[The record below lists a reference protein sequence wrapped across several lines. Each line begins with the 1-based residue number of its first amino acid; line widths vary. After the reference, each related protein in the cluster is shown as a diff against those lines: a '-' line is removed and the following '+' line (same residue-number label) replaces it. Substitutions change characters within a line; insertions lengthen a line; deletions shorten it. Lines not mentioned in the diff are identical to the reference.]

1 MSVPPPQGGSQQPPP
16 GWQGAYPGAQAP
28 QPPPGWSGGQA
39 PQPPWPQQQPYPP
52 QPPRRSSAGKWL
64 LVAVTLLVVIGVT
77 VAGVLFWS
85 VISGVF
91 FRVFLR
97 VADAAF
103 QEYDERSN
111 RRLSRRRTSQ
121 DRQQRSRLPKVT
133 KAHRILSVTAAT
145 SSQMNWSP

>member
-1 MSVPPPQGGSQQPPP
+1 VLCRDLDLGHDPSVE
-16 GWQGAYPGAQAP
+16 
-28 QPPPGWSGGQA
+28 
-39 PQPPWPQQQPYPP
+39 
-52 QPPRRSSAGKWL
+52 PRSVRLSVLALIGLAVFTVPVALARFFQLTLL
-64 LVAVTLLVVIGVT
+64 LVAIRVGGFLPRRVSTVIGVT